1 MKRVLY
7 TLGVALAL
15 ASCGSN
21 EYQDWAAPQSNAEES
36 PITVAFAATPAAAIN
51 FNTVTTDSVALFTP
65 KVSTTA
71 SVAKQG
77 LNATLFSAD
86 KSTSV
91 VLAAS
96 ATGNVK
102 ASELQKAIETL
113 YGKSDVVR
121 TVETLVTDTIHMA
134 GGTGYVKTSDKFNST
149 INLVK
154 TNYGEFVYEV
164 GNESEWQTAHALHSA
179 NFDGIYEGYYYLNGL
194 FKFRPNADNWD
205 NALGYVSDGK
215 IASSASGNV
224 PDPGAGF
231 YKINVDLSA
240 GTYSLTKIESI
251 SIIGS
256 VYGNWDKDFDLTYN
270 TSNGAWEGTVTL
282 TTGEMK
288 FRANHEW
295 DLSWGG
301 KSTASD
307 FTNLTA
313 NNSKNLKIETAGTY
327 KVQLFISYDGA
338 NKVILTPVL

>member
-51 FNTVTTDSVALFTP
+51 FNTVTTDSVALFTS
-65 KVSTTA
+65 KVTTTA
-71 SVAKQG
+71 TVSKQG
-77 LNATLFSAD
+77 LTATLFSAD
-86 KSTSV
+86 KSSSV
-91 VLAAS
+91 VLFAS
-96 ATGNVK
+96 ANGNVK

-113 YGKSDVVR
+113 YGKSDAVR
-121 TVETLVTDTIHMA
+121 TVETLVTDTIHMV
-134 GGTGYVKTSDKFNST
+134 GGTGYVKTAEKFNST
-149 INLVK
+149 INLIK
-154 TNYGEFVYEV
+154 TNYGQFVYEV
-164 GNESEWQTAHALHSA
+164 GNESGWQTAHALNGA
-179 NFDGIYEGYYYLNGL
+179 NFDGLYEGYYYLNGQ

-215 IASSASGNV
+215 IASSSSSNL

-240 GTYSLTKIESI
+240 GTYSLTNIGSI

-270 TSNGAWEGTVTL
+270 TSSGAWEGTVTL
-282 TTGEMK
+282 ITGEMK
-288 FRANHEW
+288 FRADHKW
-295 DLSWGG
+295 LLSWGG

-313 NNSKNLKIETAGTY
+313 NNGTNLKLETAGTY
-327 KVQLFISYDGA
+327 NVQLFLSYDGA
-338 NKVILTPVL
+338 NKVVLTPVL

>member
-164 GNESEWQTAHALHSA
+164 GNESEWKTAHALHSA
-179 NFDGIYEGYYYLNGL
+179 NFDGIYEGYYYLNGQ

-215 IASSASGNV
+215 IASSESNV

-270 TSNGAWEGTVTL
+270 TSNGAWEDTVIL

>member
-77 LNATLFSAD
+77 LTATLFSAD

-149 INLVK
+149 
-154 TNYGEFVYEV
+154 F
-164 GNESEWQTAHALHSA
+164 
-179 NFDGIYEGYYYLNGL
+179 
-194 FKFRPNADNWD
+194 P
-205 NALGYVSDGK
+205 
-215 IASSASGNV
+215 
-224 PDPGAGF
+224 
-231 YKINVDLSA
+231 
-240 GTYSLTKIESI
+240 
-251 SIIGS
+251 
-256 VYGNWDKDFDLTYN
+256 
-270 TSNGAWEGTVTL
+270 
-282 TTGEMK
+282 
-288 FRANHEW
+288 
-295 DLSWGG
+295 
-301 KSTASD
+301 
-307 FTNLTA
+307 
-313 NNSKNLKIETAGTY
+313 NSKYHLYKFSNLQKFQQYPYQIIY
-327 KVQLFISYDGA
+327 I
-338 NKVILTPVL
+338 

>member
-164 GNESEWQTAHALHSA
+164 GNESEWKTAHALHSA
-179 NFDGIYEGYYYLNGL
+179 NFDGIYEGYYYLNGQ

-215 IASSASGNV
+215 IASSESNV

>member
-164 GNESEWQTAHALHSA
+164 GNESGWQTAHTLYSA
-179 NFDGIYEGYYYLNGL
+179 NFDGLYEGYYYLDGQ

-215 IASSASGNV
+215 IASIESNV

-270 TSNGAWEGTVTL
+270 TSNGAWEGTETL

-313 NNSKNLKIETAGTY
+313 NNSKNLKLETAGTY

-338 NKVILTPVL
+338 NKVVLTPVP

>member
-179 NFDGIYEGYYYLNGL
+179 NFDGIYEGYYYLNGQ

-215 IASSASGNV
+215 IASSESNV
-224 PDPGAGF
+224 PDPGADF

>member
-77 LNATLFSAD
+77 LTATLFSAD

-164 GNESEWQTAHALHSA
+164 GNESVWQTAHALHSA
-179 NFDGIYEGYYYLNGL
+179 NFDGIYEGYYYLNGE
-194 FKFRPNADNWD
+194 FKFRLNADNWD
-205 NALGYVSDGK
+205 NAIGYVSEGK
-215 IASSASGNV
+215 IATGGGNL
-224 PDPGAGF
+224 PDPGEGF

-240 GTYSLTKIESI
+240 GTYKLAKITSI

-256 VYGNWDKDFDLTYN
+256 VYGNWDKDFDLEYN
-270 TSNGAWEGTVTL
+270 STTGAWEGTVTL

-288 FRANHEW
+288 FRVNHAW

-301 KSTASD
+301 KNSSSD
-307 FTNLTA
+307 FANLTA
-313 NNSKNLKIETAGTY
+313 DNGKNLKLEAGMY
-327 KVQLFISYDGA
+327 IVQLFINHEGA
-338 NKVILTPVL
+338 NKVVLTSIQ

>member
-179 NFDGIYEGYYYLNGL
+179 NFDGIYEGYYYLNGQ

-215 IASSASGNV
+215 IASSESNV